1 LLPQLPADIHPFIN
15 EDAEIQGALYMW
27 IGRLAV
33 VNAAAGFLSVAFV
46 SVGSVDARA
55 QTAELTECATQYQAA
70 KADNKLAGQPWQDFY
85 AACKAKLSA
94 GAPAAKS
101 EAPEAA
107 APVPAPEPKA
117 EAEAP
122 KSEAAPA
129 APAAPAA
136 ESAAPAPAS
145 KPDKAA
151 LEKKCRAQFKAE
163 KKKDPKATWDK
174 YWKQCGSKG

>member
-1 LLPQLPADIHPFIN
+1 
-15 EDAEIQGALYMW
+15 MW

-85 AACKAKLSA
+85 AACKAKLAPAAPAASA
-94 GAPAAKS
+94 APAAKS

-107 APVPAPEPKA
+107 APVPAPEPKT

-122 KSEAAPA
+122 KSEAAPVA
-129 APAAPAA
+129 APAPAA

-145 KPDKAA
+145 KQEKAA
-151 LEKKCRAQFKAE
+151 AEKKCRAQFKAE
-163 KKKDPKATWDK
+163 KKKDPKITWEK
-174 YWKQCGSKG
+174 FSKQCGAKN